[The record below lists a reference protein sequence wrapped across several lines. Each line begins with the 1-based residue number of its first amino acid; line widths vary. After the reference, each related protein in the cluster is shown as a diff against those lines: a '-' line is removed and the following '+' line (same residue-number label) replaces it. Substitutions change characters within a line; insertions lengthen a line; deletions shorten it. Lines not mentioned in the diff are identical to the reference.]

1 MGQAGSGGKLPA
13 QPMSTGLSTGLSIG
27 VSTCLSTCLS
37 TGWHR
42 SVNLG
47 APGCTRLGF
56 RLARRAGSR
65 DFLNLRVLN

>member
-13 QPMSTGLSTGLSIG
+13 QPMSTGLSTGLSTG

-37 TGWHR
+37 TGSR
-42 SVNLG
+42 RPVNLG

-65 DFLNLRVLN
+65 DFLNLRVLI